1 MEIYRQKCSWG
12 KSPLW
17 MNGLVVLLFAIP
29 FIWQDEQKP
38 LEPWVAITILTAFL
52 ALLFSGLF
60 YCPRYIAITPDT
72 LIIKRIVASKVI
84 PLSEIESAEPYQRTM
99 NFVRTCG
106 SGGFLGYWGWF
117 HNQELKHFFV
127 YATNLNQL
135 VLVRL
140 RSGRKYVISCT
151 DAPSMAT
158 EIARQLRN

>member
-1 MEIYRQKCSWG
+1 MFVGQIPSLDERVSRSSVRHTLYLARRTETTRTVGGNHHTNRISRTVVQRS
-12 KSPLW
+12 
-17 MNGLVVLLFAIP
+17 VLLPPIH
-29 FIWQDEQKP
+29 
-38 LEPWVAITILTAFL
+38 
-52 ALLFSGLF
+52 
-60 YCPRYIAITPDT
+60 RPDT
-72 LIIKRIVASKVI
+72 LVIKRIVASKVI

-106 SGGFLGYWGWF
+106 SGGFLGYWGWY